1 MTDGRDVP
9 GIGQVS
15 RLERWLMAGGGRE
28 APGGQAPAGD
38 GAAAGKAAGAAL
50 AGVRG
55 IAGVR
60 LIAGGRSNLTYL
72 LDLAPGSEPERL
84 VLRRPPLG
92 HVLPTAHDMSREYR
106 VLHALGGTDVPVPAV
121 VAFCDDESV
130 IGAPFYLME
139 YVAGSVLRTR
149 EDAAA
154 LTPGQASEL
163 SEQLAVMLAR
173 IHGVD
178 IEAAGLSGFG
188 RPEGYLRRQLSRWQR
203 QWELSVTRELPEYDR
218 LVARLGAGLP
228 EDSEGTLVHGDFRL
242 DNVLVTLHPRA
253 PEVPGT
259 TAAPAAPASPA
270 ALVPRIAA
278 VMDWEMSTLGDP
290 LADLG
295 LTLTYWTDP
304 GEEGWLATSAGEATA
319 RPGFASRAGFATR
332 YAELTGRDVSGI
344 AYYMAFGCFKLAVI
358 LEGIHARYLQRK
370 TVGEG
375 FGREGEA
382 VPALIAR
389 AHRVLDTG
397 LVSLDD
403 GAGA

>member
-15 RLERWLMAGGGRE
+15 ALERWLMAGGRQE
-28 APGGQAPAGD
+28 LPGGPAPAGD
-38 GAAAGKAAGAAL
+38 GAAAGKAAGAGL

-55 IAGVR
+55 IAGIR

-228 EDSEGTLVHGDFRL
+228 ENSEGTLVHGDFRL

-253 PEVPGT
+253 PEAPGT
-259 TAAPAAPASPA
+259 TAAPAAPASPASRPAPAPPSAPAAPAPPAGPA

-290 LADLG
+290 
-295 LTLTYWTDP
+295 
-304 GEEGWLATSAGEATA
+304 
-319 RPGFASRAGFATR
+319 
-332 YAELTGRDVSGI
+332 
-344 AYYMAFGCFKLAVI
+344 
-358 LEGIHARYLQRK
+358 
-370 TVGEG
+370 
-375 FGREGEA
+375 
-382 VPALIAR
+382 
-389 AHRVLDTG
+389 
-397 LVSLDD
+397 
-403 GAGA
+403 